1 MPDNKKDDVETVLKT
16 DKPDKDT
23 KKSKTNIENK
33 FSKKQIIES
42 SRFKEKK
49 DAIGAILEDDKYY
62 TIQEVERLYN
72 DFMKGEVK

>member
-1 MPDNKKDDVETVLKT
+1 MPDNKKDNVETVLKT
-16 DKPDKDT
+16 DKDT